1 MEFQPFKAARAAGL
15 RLEESM
21 LQGKGSAKGKGDKG
35 DKGDA
40 RDRSRSRDFDWEG
53 KRAALGK
60 KMKGIWHKSQTVKSV
75 KFVNLWGKV
84 CAK

>member
-40 RDRSRSRDFDWEG
+40 RDRSRSRDFDWEK
-53 KRAALGK
+53 KRRPWKKDALEK
-60 KMKGIWHKSQTVKSV
+60 R
-75 KFVNLWGKV
+75 
-84 CAK
+84 

>member
-1 MEFQPFKAARAAGL
+1 MKGNDPIGDTSIFHQKNMIMGGSCFFWFPKAMEFQPFKAARAAGL

-40 RDRSRSRDFDWEG
+40 RDRSRSRDFD
-53 KRAALGK
+53 
-60 KMKGIWHKSQTVKSV
+60 
-75 KFVNLWGKV
+75 
-84 CAK
+84 

>member
-40 RDRSRSRDFDWEG
+40 RDRSRCRDFD
-53 KRAALGK
+53 
-60 KMKGIWHKSQTVKSV
+60 
-75 KFVNLWGKV
+75 
-84 CAK
+84 